1 MTVLFLPCSGI
12 DLCVMDVFKAIEE
25 MRRLSALRESFSF
38 SYMSYSHTR
47 RKSDG
52 IVTVRRARLCKQD
65 RKERNQYADYML
77 DYTDLDT
84 GETASCWQ
92 PLLLTFNETELEL
105 H

>member
-12 DLCVMDVFKAIEE
+12 YLCVMDVFKAIEE

-52 IVTVRRARLCKQD
+52 IVTVRRARLCKPVCRLHAGLYRPGHRRAAQVL
-65 RKERNQYADYML
+65 ATAA
-77 DYTDLDT
+77 TDV
-84 GETASCWQ
+84 
-92 PLLLTFNETELEL
+92 
-105 H
+105 